1 MDSPAGFGSKAKL
14 SLFTFEKFLFS
25 SQQTIF
31 FENLPFFPG
40 GSLRPERGEKVPS
53 APVAASI
60 QTTDGGTE
68 GVEGGR
74 WRKRGGGKLF

>member
-14 SLFTFEKFLFS
+14 SLFT
-25 SQQTIF
+25 
-31 FENLPFFPG
+31 FFPG

-53 APVAASI
+53 APVSASI